1 MYMVEEP
8 TSSLST
14 LLHLMSVITRES
26 NAIDA
31 IYTDTLFG
39 RCSVLF
45 KNGSCYHYKNVSRR
59 ALLNLKIQPNISLGS
74 WANYNLPL

>member
-1 MYMVEEP
+1 M
-8 TSSLST
+8 T
-14 LLHLMSVITRES
+14 VITRES
-26 NAIDA
+26 NAIDV

-59 ALLNLKIQPNISLGS
+59 ALLNLVIQPNMSLGS
-74 WANYNLPL
+74 WANHNLCLS